1 MIRFFNVFSTFALI
15 IALSSPAQAAV
26 DAQGAQK
33 LKTLFKNMIERQK
46 DASTISGSEFRTTGD
61 VIVEPAGNYYAVTL
75 PNITTVDEKGSRA
88 ELGMIAINAIPGDE
102 DGQWKMSV
110 AWPSPVTFIN
120 KEGKP
125 EMKIDIGAQRMA
137 GLFDESMENFTK
149 LDAAYQNIRIEH
161 YEKDNIVTIPKIT
174 LKYNLE
180 EKQPGVFSGPMT
192 GTAEKIKINDG
203 AQNELLFIENG
214 NFKIDVAEITAAD
227 NKAMQE
233 EFEDLADRAKDS
245 NGNIS
250 ADDKK
255 AVFSVMAKTF
265 ESLGN
270 GFTSQYNL
278 NGIRLGMPE
287 NKGTN
292 GPTKV
297 ELSKVGFGFDMQ
309 GFRENNVTLSLR
321 MGYEGLQMTPEPP
334 SFQDVGPQTMSFDLS
349 LKDIPFQELSDLAEN
364 SLETSLQ
371 NPAAA
376 QMAKVQAMMALPQL
390 LTASG
395 TNLTINSATFKS
407 KIAQAELS
415 GKIKA
420 DTTAVSG
427 GTGFIN
433 ATMYGLDELMSIA
446 QKAAIESKDK
456 EEKTNMAK
464 IFPALVLLRGTAEQD
479 KDESGKTFYKFRMTL
494 DEEGQAMINST
505 ELNALKKAVE

>member
-1 MIRFFNVFSTFALI
+1 MIRFLNVFSLLALTI
-15 IALSSPAQAAV
+15 MICAPAQAAV

-61 VIVEPAGNYYAVTL
+61 VVIEPAGSYYAVTL
-75 PNITTVDEKGSRA
+75 PNITAIDANGRRA
-88 ELGMIAINAIPGDE
+88 ELGMIAINAIPGDK

-125 EMKIDIGAQRMA
+125 EMKVDIGAQRMA

-180 EKQPGVFSGPMT
+180 EKQPGVFSGPMI
-192 GTAEKIKINDG
+192 GTVEKIKINDG
-203 AQNELLFIENG
+203 AQNELLFIESG
-214 NFKIDVAEITAAD
+214 SFKVDVADISAAE
-227 NKAMQE
+227 NKEMQK
-233 EFEDLADRAKDS
+233 EFKSLADRAES
-245 NGNIS
+245 SGGNVT

-255 AVFSVMAKTF
+255 AVFGAIMKTF

-270 GFTSQYNL
+270 GFSSQYNL
-278 NGIRLGMPE
+278 NGIRINMPE
-287 NKGTN
+287 NQGTD

-297 ELSKVGFGFDMQ
+297 QLAKIGFGFDMQ
-309 GFRENNVTLSLR
+309 GFRENNLNVNLR
-321 MGYEGLQMTPEPP
+321 MGYEGLQMFPEPP
-334 SFQDVGPQTMSFDLS
+334 SFQDVGPQTMTFDVS

-364 SLETSLQ
+364 SLDTSLQ

-395 TNLTINSATFKS
+395 TNLTINNASFKS
-407 KIAQAELS
+407 KIAQADFS

-420 DTTAVSG
+420 DANAVSG

-433 ATMYGLDELMSIA
+433 ATMTGLDELMSIA
-446 QKAAIESKDK
+446 QKAAIESRDK
-456 EEKTNMAK
+456 QKKTNLAK
-464 IFPALVLLRGTAEQD
+464 IFPALVLLRGTAEQER
-479 KDESGKTFYKFRMTL
+479 DENGKTVYKFRMTL
-494 DEEGQAMINST
+494 DKDGQTMINTT
-505 ELNALKKAVE
+505 EINALKNAVE